1 MNNIRNIVFA
11 VIIIFIFVYSI
22 LGSSNIKTNESGY
35 EVENN
40 EANIKQNESMLGD
53 NQINQD
59 KKASDN
65 DGNGNLN
72 ENINSSNNG
81 KDISNTVIDENTTEA
96 TNELTE
102 EIKLENK
109 INDILSKMTVEEKV
123 GQMFFVVD
131 DGRFGSEVLKT
142 IPAGGIILFESDFVN
157 KNADDLN
164 KFINEFQ
171 NNSKIPLL
179 IGVDEEGGTVVRLSN
194 NSSLVESEFE
204 SPRALYE
211 KGGFEAID
219 NDTKNKSDIL
229 LKYGINV
236 NFAPICDYSDVPGS
250 FIYSRSFGTDIN
262 QLCEYVD
269 RTITIMKDKKIGS
282 VMKHF
287 PGYGNNGD
295 SHNSV
300 IHDTRYK
307 REFVNQDWKVFRK
320 GIDAGGDCI
329 LVCHNII
336 ECLDEE
342 NPASLSVEVNKVL
355 REELKFDGVVITDD
369 LKMAGVATLYSEK
382 EVAIKAIMAGNDM
395 LLSTFYEAQYNA
407 VLEAVKAG
415 TIKEEQLDASV
426 RRILRWKNSIGILK

>member
-1 MNNIRNIVFA
+1 
-11 VIIIFIFVYSI
+11 
-22 LGSSNIKTNESGY
+22 
-35 EVENN
+35 
-40 EANIKQNESMLGD
+40 MLGD
-53 NQINQD
+53 NQINHD
-59 KKASDN
+59 KKAWDN
-65 DGNGNLN
+65 DGNGNFN

-102 EIKLENK
+102 EIEIENK

-204 SPRALYE
+204 SPRTLYE

-300 IHDTRYK
+300 IHDTR
-307 REFVNQDWKVFRK
+307 
-320 GIDAGGDCI
+320 
-329 LVCHNII
+329 
-336 ECLDEE
+336 
-342 NPASLSVEVNKVL
+342 
-355 REELKFDGVVITDD
+355 
-369 LKMAGVATLYSEK
+369 
-382 EVAIKAIMAGNDM
+382 
-395 LLSTFYEAQYNA
+395 
-407 VLEAVKAG
+407 
-415 TIKEEQLDASV
+415 
-426 RRILRWKNSIGILK
+426 